1 MIGLLILA
9 ISYCSRLKSSRSIP
23 EHLIGVC
30 YIDLGSSQLSDMC
43 GINFNK
49 MGYIFFSLVLCQAC
63 VQKKNCKDAHIVDFK
78 TLHKYHLPR

>member
-30 YIDLGSSQLSDMC
+30 YIDLVSSQFSDMC
-43 GINFNK
+43 GINFNN
-49 MGYIFFSLVLCQAC
+49 MGSIFFPVSPVLGLCPEEKLEGC
-63 VQKKNCKDAHIVDFK
+63 LYF
-78 TLHKYHLPR
+78 